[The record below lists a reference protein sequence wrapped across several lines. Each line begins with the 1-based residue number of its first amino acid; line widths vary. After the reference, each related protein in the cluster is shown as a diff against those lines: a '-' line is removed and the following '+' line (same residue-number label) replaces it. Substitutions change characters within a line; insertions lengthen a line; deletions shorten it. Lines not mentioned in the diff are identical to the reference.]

1 MLKLNYAYKN
11 KVTNQNTMSHCTTC
25 DWYSAHY
32 CWFLNQ
38 YFLHKIG
45 PRSMQYSRDYLKGMQ
60 LCIELTRQENF
71 NLQCFFVNLLFL
83 FLHLGPNAIT
93 VSISPLSGFV
103 MVGLASRKLH
113 LHMSSKQ
120 VLYTSLKVF
129 TELFAFMNWKKKGKK
144 GRIIA

>member
-1 MLKLNYAYKN
+1 M
-11 KVTNQNTMSHCTTC
+11 
-25 DWYSAHY
+25 
-32 CWFLNQ
+32 
-38 YFLHKIG
+38 
-45 PRSMQYSRDYLKGMQ
+45 
-60 LCIELTRQENF
+60 
-71 NLQCFFVNLLFL
+71 FFVNLLFL
-83 FLHLGPNAIT
+83 FFHLGPNAIT